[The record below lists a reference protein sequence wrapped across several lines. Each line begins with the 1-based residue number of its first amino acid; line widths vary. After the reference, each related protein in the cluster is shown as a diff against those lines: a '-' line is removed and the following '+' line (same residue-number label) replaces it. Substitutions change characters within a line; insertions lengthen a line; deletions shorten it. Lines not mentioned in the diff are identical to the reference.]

1 MKFDFKPIF
10 KALFWIV
17 FFVALAMVLFFA
29 GLAIGYGVLGDGEM
43 MDVFKYETWQHIL
56 DYIRQLKISSDQKGR
71 DVCLGSFFFSNKEM
85 SKSELE

>member
-17 FFVALAMVLFFA
+17 FFVVLALVLFFA

-56 DYIRQLKISSDQKGR
+56 DYIR
-71 DVCLGSFFFSNKEM
+71 
-85 SKSELE
+85 